1 MFDRLSGDGRRALD
15 LAQAE
20 SRSLRHN
27 YLGTEHIVIGIAR
40 ETTGTG
46 GRALRRT
53 GFDASRARDDIIR
66 LIGIGTVPGMEP
78 GDDLALRSIG
88 IHLDEVRRR
97 TEEAFGPGAL
107 NPRARRSRR
116 GPCTPPYGWCVAP
129 RVKIAM
135 QTAAKEAERM
145 RVPCVGTEHVLLGM
159 LQLGEGV
166 GMQLLDAQAIDK
178 GRLASYLRQPPA

>member
-27 YLGTEHIVIGIAR
+27 YLGTEHILIGIAR

-53 GFDASRARDDIIR
+53 GFDD
-66 LIGIGTVPGMEP
+66 
-78 GDDLALRSIG
+78 
-88 IHLDEVRRR
+88 LDEVRRR
-97 TEEAFGPGAL
+97 TEDAFGPGAL
-107 NPRARRSRR
+107 IPRAHRSRR

-129 RVKIAM
+129 RVKVAM
-135 QTAAKEAERM
+135 QTAAEEAERM

-166 GMQLLDAQAIDK
+166 GIQLLDAQAIDK
-178 GRLASYLRQPPA
+178 GRLASYLRQPST